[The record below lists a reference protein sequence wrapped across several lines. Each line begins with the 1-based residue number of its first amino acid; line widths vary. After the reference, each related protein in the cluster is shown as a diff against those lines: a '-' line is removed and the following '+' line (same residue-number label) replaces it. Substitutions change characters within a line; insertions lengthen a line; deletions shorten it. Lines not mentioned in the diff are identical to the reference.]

1 MFCDKTHGLL
11 HEINE
16 GRMKGNS
23 TRGRRRIQM
32 LHDLA
37 NDDGFVAVKWT
48 ATVDDIEGWRHRK
61 DVKNWLHSRRLLM
74 TTNNK

>member
-1 MFCDKTHGLL
+1 
-11 HEINE
+11 
-16 GRMKGNS
+16 
-23 TRGRRRIQM
+23 M

-37 NDDGFVAVKWT
+37 NDDGFIAVKWT
-48 ATVDDIEGWRHRK
+48 ATVDDTEGWRHRK